1 MDTSDDPQASQP
13 DEDALDRGD
22 AATDPGPDA
31 GAEAGVAET
40 GPAGPGGNLALGVLA
55 AVAVAALGVLLWT
68 VLLLSGVKWNVAGIT
83 VIAGLA
89 AGYLIR
95 RVSGR
100 SGLGVRATAAVIIA
114 VAAVVGTVTSV
125 LAFTSHSYKIGFGT
139 LLKHYKYRDTFTLLK
154 HLPARTLVIYAAA
167 VVIAFLSAGPQKP
180 KAAKPGPATEP
191 VAPVAPPEA
200 D

>member
-1 MDTSDDPQASQP
+1 VDTSDDPQASQP
-13 DEDALDRGD
+13 DEDALDGADAGTD
-22 AATDPGPDA
+22 AATDTDEA
-31 GAEAGVAET
+31 GAA
-40 GPAGPGGNLALGVLA
+40 PGPGGNLALGVLA
-55 AVAVAALGVLLWT
+55 AVAVAALGVLVWT

-100 SGLGVRATAAVIIA
+100 SGLGVRVTAAVIIA

-180 KAAKPGPATEP
+180 KAAKAGPADEPVAP